1 MDYLERQLS
10 FLKKVINEGF
20 LSPQSPLLQE
30 QKEII
35 IDTLYELSI
44 CSGSE
49 IDKGKIGL
57 EVDKRFA
64 DELGVE

>member
-10 FLKKVINEGF
+10 FLRKVINEGF
-20 LSPQSPLLQE
+20 LSPKSPLLQE

-35 IDTLYELSI
+35 IDTLYKLSI
-44 CSGSE
+44 YSGKKKE
-49 IDKGKIGL
+49 KGEIGL

-64 DELGVE
+64 DELGV